1 VQLPAVIKYL
11 LVDGIRPVIGG
22 HLCQLNAKFRQICA
36 GHVVLGTLP
45 STTTASGGCRN
56 CSMSGQALEL
66 NGWGLPVREHQADL
80 DRFCQTCL
88 GITAAASYFSSR
100 VFCLV

>member
-1 VQLPAVIKYL
+1 MPATPPGKFTAPLAVADSHRNSRSGNDLVPRIAL
-11 LVDGIRPVIGG
+11 LMAGKNPRQ
-22 HLCQLNAKFRQICA
+22 HLVAAEIAVCQGR
-36 GHVVLGTLP
+36 
-45 STTTASGGCRN
+45 RW
-56 CSMSGQALEL
+56 LEL

-88 GITAAASYFSSR
+88 GIAAAASYFSSR